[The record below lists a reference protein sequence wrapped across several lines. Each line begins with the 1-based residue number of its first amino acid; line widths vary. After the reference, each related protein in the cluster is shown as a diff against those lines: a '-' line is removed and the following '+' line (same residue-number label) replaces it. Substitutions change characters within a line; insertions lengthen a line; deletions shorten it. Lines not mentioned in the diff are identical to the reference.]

1 MSDELFESV
10 RQFVADKA
18 GCDVG
23 RLSADSS
30 LFHDL
35 GVDGADGWEFMEAF
49 GARFGVDMAALDL
62 SLHFGP
68 EAGGNPFV
76 WLWWD
81 LTRSWPR
88 MVPITIADLTE
99 AARSTRWATLVDRA
113 ARPAS

>member
-10 RQFVADKA
+10 RRFAA
-18 GCDVG
+18 HRLGCERARVT
-23 RLSADSS
+23 AETS

-35 GVDGADGWEFMEAF
+35 GVDGADGCDFMEAF
-49 GARFGVDMAALDL
+49 GSRFDVEMSAFDA

-88 MVPITIADLTE
+88 MVPITISDL
-99 AARSTRWATLVDRA
+99 AAAAHSARWATPDRP

>member
-1 MSDELFESV
+1 MSDDLFESV
-10 RQFVADKA
+10 RRFAADCL
-18 GCDVG
+18 GCDLNRVT
-23 RLSADSS
+23 ADAS

-49 GARFGVDMAALDL
+49 GSRYGVDMSAFDA

-76 WLWWD
+76 WLWWSV
-81 LTRSWPR
+81 TRSWPR
-88 MVPITIADLTE
+88 MVPVTIADL
-99 AARSTRWATLVDRA
+99 AAAAHSSRWVTPDRP